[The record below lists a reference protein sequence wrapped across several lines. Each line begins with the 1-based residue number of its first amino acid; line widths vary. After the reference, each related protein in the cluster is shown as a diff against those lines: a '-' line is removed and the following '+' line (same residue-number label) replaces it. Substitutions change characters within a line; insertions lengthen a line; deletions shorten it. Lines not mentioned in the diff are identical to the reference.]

1 MKPPSTIFIN
11 SCFKQDQ
18 INLYHK
24 QNSEFKKIRLG
35 YTADVESDITIYMS
49 FTVIMQ
55 TATTNQFT
63 KIPHN

>member
-1 MKPPSTIFIN
+1 MKPLSTIFLS

-24 QNSEFKKIRLG
+24 QNSEFKKILLG
-35 YTADVESDITIYMS
+35 YTADAAGITKYIS
-49 FTVIMQ
+49 LPAEKQ
-55 TATTNQFT
+55 TGTTNQFT